1 VTSSNLF
8 DAPSLDTQPHRIVEP
23 QLQSIIAVL
32 TAACRA
38 QTVLLCSPV
47 LWEQRDARRLDDV
60 QLPLRQ
66 LQCTVWNADTNV

>member
-1 VTSSNLF
+1 MTSSSLF

-32 TAACRA
+32 T
-38 QTVLLCSPV
+38 VLLRSPV

-66 LQCTVWNADTNV
+66 LRCTVWNADTNV